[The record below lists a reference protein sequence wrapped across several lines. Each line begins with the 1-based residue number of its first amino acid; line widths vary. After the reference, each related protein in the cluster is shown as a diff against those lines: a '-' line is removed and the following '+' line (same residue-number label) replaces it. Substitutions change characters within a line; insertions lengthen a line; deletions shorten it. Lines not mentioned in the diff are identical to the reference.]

1 MASKQVMDRQ
11 KAASLVLAAGQ
22 THGGVLTQRLSEEL
36 SPHLKRGE
44 TLPDVR
50 LLSELFMRWLAESE
64 SKLFAADLA
73 HERELSDDA
82 EPRRRRDQQ
91 AALLREQL
99 IDLRELVTALYG
111 SESAAA
117 LGMSGDTPT
126 DALALSR
133 QGKNVLSALSSVRL
147 PKPRRRGAELAPKEI
162 ESELRPVVSAL
173 DQALSDVAREQRE
186 AEATLSARDTAWAE
200 FERRYSAST
209 YVFSALL
216 SAAGETA
223 LAERLRPTP
232 GRKSRPEPEPEP
244 KPTPPSPT
252 P

>member
-11 KAASLVLAAGQ
+11 KAAGLVLAAGQ
-22 THGGVLTQRLSEEL
+22 THGGVLGPALQEAL
-36 SPHLKRGE
+36 SPYLKRGE

-64 SKLFAADLA
+64 SSLVAADLA
-73 HERELSDDA
+73 HERELADDA

-99 IDLRELVTALYG
+99 IELRELLSALYG
-111 SESAAA
+111 PEAAAA
-117 LGMSGDTPT
+117 LGMSGDTPI

-133 QGKNVLSALSSVRL
+133 QGKNVLSALASVRL
-147 PKPRRRGAELAPKEI
+147 PKPRRRGAELSPKEV
-162 ESELRPVVSAL
+162 ESELKPIVAAL
-173 DQALSDVAREQRE
+173 DQALADVAREARE

-200 FERRYSAST
+200 FERRYSAAT
-209 YVFSALL
+209 GVFFALL

-223 LAERLRPTP
+223 LAERLRPAAP
-232 GRKSRPEPEPEP
+232 RRSRPEPEPEP
-244 KPTPPSPT
+244 PTP
-252 P
+252 